1 MSRSKGFEQVGNLEE
16 QFEVHVIDTIPVS
29 HEKVTL
35 FQSEAKKDPLLMK
48 LKDTVLQ
55 GWPTNKRDLD
65 IELTPYWNFRDEISI
80 VDGLLLKGDRII
92 TPEKLRPE
100 MLKILHSS
108 HLGQEKCIQ
117 RAKSTLFWPGITTQ
131 LKDLIEQCNICN
143 RYRNCQQKEP
153 MIPHEIPGYPLQK
166 VAADIMFFG
175 NERYLIT
182 VDYFS
187 KFIEVNRLPDG
198 KAATIIN
205 ILKQHFAR
213 QGIPEEF
220 ISDNGPE
227 FTNHEFRQFA
237 KEYDFQHTT
246 SSPRYPQSNGMA
258 ERAVQTIKNISEKLR
273 MTTRILISHLWS

>member
-1 MSRSKGFEQVGNLEE
+1 
-16 QFEVHVIDTIPVS
+16 
-29 HEKVTL
+29 
-35 FQSEAKKDPLLMK
+35 
-48 LKDTVLQ
+48 
-55 GWPTNKRDLD
+55 
-65 IELTPYWNFRDEISI
+65 
-80 VDGLLLKGDRII
+80 
-92 TPEKLRPE
+92 
-100 MLKILHSS
+100 
-108 HLGQEKCIQ
+108 
-117 RAKSTLFWPGITTQ
+117 
-131 LKDLIEQCNICN
+131 
-143 RYRNCQQKEP
+143 
-153 MIPHEIPGYPLQK
+153 MIPHEIPGYPWQK

-175 NERYLIT
+175 NARYLIT

-227 FTNHEFRQFA
+227 FANHEFRQFA

-273 MTTRILISHLWS
+273 MTTRILISHSWS